1 MNGRVLL
8 NRNQSKVMG
17 VAAGLADWTGVD
29 VLAIRLGLIVA
40 ALISGPVAILLY
52 LLTGWLAADRA

>member
-1 MNGRVLL
+1 MNGRFLL

>member
-1 MNGRVLL
+1 MNGRFLL

-29 VLAIRLGLIVA
+29 VLAIRLGLIVVTLLA
-40 ALISGPVAILLY
+40 GPVAILLY